1 MTFLLQIRK
10 QMLRFKTKLFF
21 VKLDSGNLEK
31 YKLYA
36 SKELVEIYK
45 PGIGKFKITDGKK
58 IIYSPLNGVR
68 VPNLIVFLLSNV
80 FAYLLY
86 QRGYLVFHAS
96 SVCINGNSYFFCGRS
111 GSGKSTILSKL
122 LDHGEFISED
132 IVCIGKEFDS
142 ILCSF
147 PFIKLADNISFKNQ
161 SIHYTLTDA
170 RNRKIY
176 PINTKINKKN
186 KFSKGF
192 FLKVSNCNSA
202 KKINTNEAFKYSG
215 QRIFFIP
222 NRE

>member
-1 MTFLLQIRK
+1 MRI
-10 QMLRFKTKLFF
+10 
-21 VKLDSGNLEK
+21 
-31 YKLYA
+31 
-36 SKELVEIYK
+36 
-45 PGIGKFKITDGKK
+45 
-58 IIYSPLNGVR
+58 
-68 VPNLIVFLLSNV
+68 PNLIVFLLSNV

-132 IVCIGKEFDS
+132 IVCIGKGFDS

-147 PFIKLADNISFKNQ
+147 PFIKLADNISFKNE
-161 SIHYTLTDA
+161 SIYYPTLTDA

-186 KFSKGF
+186 NFSKGF

-202 KKINTNEAFKYSG
+202 KKINTTEAFKGILSNA
-215 QRIFFIP
+215 FFSYPIG
-222 NRE
+222 NDVDVAMLQKIGNFIAGKDFYCIERKEGSDFDFKYILENINV

>member
-1 MTFLLQIRK
+1 MRT
-10 QMLRFKTKLFF
+10 
-21 VKLDSGNLEK
+21 
-31 YKLYA
+31 
-36 SKELVEIYK
+36 
-45 PGIGKFKITDGKK
+45 
-58 IIYSPLNGVR
+58 
-68 VPNLIVFLLSNV
+68 PNLIVFLLSNV

-111 GSGKSTILSKL
+111 GSGKSTILNKL

-132 IVCIGKEFDS
+132 IVCIGKESNS

-147 PFIKLADNISFKNQ
+147 PFIKLADNISYKNKPIYY
-161 SIHYTLTDA
+161 STLTDV

-202 KKINTNEAFKYSG
+202 KKINSTEAFKGILSNAFFSHPIENDEDAAMLKKIGSFIAGKDFYCIEREEGSDLDFKYILENIKYDSG
-215 QRIFFIP
+215 Q
-222 NRE
+222 